1 MRKIKLNIQEKTNVF
16 TPKVKQ
22 SEVKMLND
30 PPHDISKPA
39 SFPTSSP
46 NILWAR
52 NLRSKKSILNL
63 NMADTAEVVVLVVSV
78 GLAYLPVAYL

>member
-1 MRKIKLNIQEKTNVF
+1 MQKKTRKKMRKIKLNIQEKTNVF

-46 NILWAR
+46 NIL
-52 NLRSKKSILNL
+52 
-63 NMADTAEVVVLVVSV
+63 
-78 GLAYLPVAYL
+78 